1 MDELIFKTD
10 NMHLSMRDEFSFH
23 ADLFKVKMSA
33 GYQL

>member
-1 MDELIFKTD
+1 MNEFSRPID